1 MQGSNRKE
9 MSVEYIQIL
18 PAITLDPAKLVG
30 KHRRSEY
37 SLPEPGKSTDFGKRP
52 AVGPDPG
59 DPVYRELEEKLFKLA
74 HNSRDGSLLVKSA
87 GGDGDFATGDGG
99 KPATISRSIQTS
111 LTDLSKIGQRVY
123 TTSTGTQMTPETRR
137 IKPVSTATTTTETST
152 DLSSTPLH
160 HIEANIVNVKVVAP
174 SSEDSS
180 IPSSYE
186 KVNKYSRELNFNTV
200 GLIKL

>member
-1 MQGSNRKE
+1 MQDCNRKE

-87 GGDGDFATGDGG
+87 GGDGDLATGDGEE
-99 KPATISRSIQTS
+99 PATISRSIQTS

-200 GLIKL
+200 GLIQL